1 MCYLVSIYIHIIMLI
16 LTDTDRSFFCLKIKE
31 SNKNSNKLA
40 TSGKTCEIKPSFV
53 KTAYIPT

>member
-1 MCYLVSIYIHIIMLI
+1 MCYLVSMYIYIIMLI
-16 LTDTDRSFFCLKIKE
+16 FTDTDRSFFCLKIKE